1 MSGDARAGRGDLDA
15 AADEWLVGKAKE
27 GVLDAYE
34 VLVRRHRDRI
44 YRIAL
49 RMLRML
55 GNRADAE
62 DIAQDVVFQV
72 WTALA
77 GFAGDSSF
85 TTWLYRIV
93 VNRCLNH
100 IRRRRDTEPLLD
112 TDGPTHPGA
121 GEQAVARARAR
132 ATMAAITALP
142 PDLRAPL
149 VLHEIEQLSYQ
160 EVATILAVS
169 EPTVRGRLHRAR
181 RRLAD
186 TLREWS

>member
-1 MSGDARAGRGDLDA
+1 MSESTTGGGHDDLDA
-15 AADEWLVGKAKE
+15 AADDWLVGKAKD
-27 GVLDAYE
+27 GVFDAYE

-49 RMLRML
+49 RML

-62 DIAQDVVFQV
+62 DIAQDVVLQV

-77 GFAGDSSF
+77 GFVGDSSF

-93 VNRCLNH
+93 VNHCLNH
-100 IRRRRDTEPLLD
+100 IQRSRADTEPLLD
-112 TDGPTHPGA
+112 TDGPAHPGA
-121 GEQAVARARAR
+121 EDHVIARARAE
-132 ATMAAITALP
+132 ATMAAITALAP
-142 PDLRAPL
+142 ELRAPL

-169 EPTVRGRLHRAR
+169 EPTIRGRLHRAR
-181 RRLAD
+181 RQLAE